1 MNTYPLLQSQLGI
14 FLQCIQNPQSTQYNL
29 PNAGFMTPAVD
40 IERLI
45 DAWQRLIDA
54 RPEFRTR
61 FIIDDNGEPRQWSDT
76 EMQIPIVRRKM
87 SEAEMQTYIHD
98 GLVRPFDLLS
108 GEPLFRIE
116 FIETEKGWWQVTD
129 GHHVVFDGM
138 SFTPVIMQIDINKAY
153 MGEELTPHPYGMY
166 QAAEDEVATFG
177 TEVYEKAKAYY
188 AEKFAGLDFATL
200 SRSESGSMGKMAR
213 RSTFINRQLCD
224 DWCKEHGVPI
234 NLLFQAAFSHILS
247 VLLRQEK
254 VAYFTV
260 NHGRMDKRLRE
271 CIGMFVKSVPI
282 LANCTTDTTVTEFIK
297 SFRTE
302 LMSTIRYGVY
312 PFNHFCR
319 DLKMTSGVSF
329 NFQALAD
336 MEEAMILGDERIYGV
351 QPVRDMIDD
360 DMTVFIFFNGEN
372 YEMRV
377 ESSSAMNDEA
387 TLQMMADAMLATMN
401 NMMAAPDG
409 KLKDIA
415 IVSPDEEQQLLALS
429 KGETLDYDTTETW
442 ISLFRRQVE
451 NRPDAVAVADAKGT
465 YTYKALDEASDAVAL
480 YLIEKGLKADDFVAI
495 RMDRSREFM
504 AAALG
509 CHKASVGYVP
519 IDLDYPAE
527 RVDYMLQDSGAK
539 LTIDEQTVSEALAG
553 SYSGTLRPATPE
565 NLAYMIYT
573 SGSTGQPKG
582 VMIQHKAL
590 LNFVHF
596 IRKEWRLT
604 EQSRIACHSN
614 FAFDAA
620 VEDLYPVLTTGGT
633 LYIVPEEARL
643 DISLLRQYLKD
654 NAITGGCYTTQL
666 GQLLGSDAPL
676 DVDYICLGGE
686 KMTAVP
692 QTTGRVLNTYGP
704 TEFTVDSTFFEVAP
718 DKSYDNIPIG
728 RPLYNLYALVLDGN
742 GHLVPEGAVG
752 ELCMAGPQM
761 AKGYWNRPDL
771 TAEKFCDVTI
781 GGRTMK
787 VYHTGDLVRYN
798 DSGNLEFLGRIDFQ
812 VKLRGFRIEL
822 GEIESRANQFDG
834 IQQVAAEVKNGQT
847 LCLYYTASTDIDK
860 EALKAFLAET
870 LADYMV
876 PSALMQLD
884 EMPLTP
890 NGKVN
895 RKALPEPELEAGE
908 IVMPATELEQQLFD
922 IVATLLQTD
931 KFGVTTNLVA
941 MGLSSLAAMRLG
953 AAIQKQ
959 LGLQVKMAAIMKS
972 PTIRDIVAL
981 LDDDQAAGKGLTLH
995 AYERRDSY
1003 PLSEN
1008 QRGVYVDWEMN
1019 RDTTQYN
1026 IPFVYRFQQIDTE
1039 RFMAALKAT
1048 VEAHSYLKTRLVMAD
1063 GDVMQQRHDDEETV
1077 ITLQKLD
1084 EEPATDFFQ
1093 QLVKPFNLF
1102 TDRLYRI
1109 VVYQAPKAVYL
1120 FMDIHHMVF
1129 DGLSTNVF
1137 LHDALNAYNGQQPE
1151 AEQLTAYD
1159 FALYEQELMQ
1169 STEFEKA
1176 EQRFDTLVADANVLS
1191 YPASAQ
1197 PDGKPSAY
1205 TTLPFS
1211 GTGIMD
1217 FCAANNITI
1226 GSYMQAAFAEVMS
1239 RLTREK
1245 DNLYL
1250 TITNGRS
1257 ADAALQSCVGM
1268 FVKTLPVV
1276 RPATTEGTTTADFAK
1291 AMHEQLQQSY
1301 EQDFYPYTRLVER
1314 HKHHA
1319 EVMFVY
1325 QGGLSEGNQVDGI
1338 EEVPLELDTA
1348 KMPLDVSV
1356 YPDGDGYMLLIE
1368 YDGTIYNK
1376 VDVDRLA
1383 RAFVNT
1389 AQNMTVCDR
1398 LADVALV
1405 SPEEEQQLL
1414 SLSKGETLDYDT
1426 TETWISLFRRQVESR
1441 PDAVAVADADGTYTY
1456 KALDE
1461 ASDAVALYLIEKGLK
1476 ADDFVA
1482 IRMDRSREFMAA
1494 ALGCHKASVGYVPI
1508 DLDYPAER
1516 VDYMLQ
1522 DSGAKLTI
1530 DEQTVSEALAGS
1542 YSGTLRPATPEN
1554 LAYMIYTSGSTG
1566 QPKGVMIQHK
1576 ALLNFVHFIR
1586 KEWRLTEQSR
1596 IACHSNFAFDAAV
1609 EDLYPVLTTGGTLYI
1624 VPEEARLDISLL
1636 RQYLKDNAITGGCY
1650 TTQLGQLLGSDAPLD
1665 VDYICLGGEKMTA
1678 VPQTTGRVLNTY
1690 GPTEFT
1696 VDSTFFEVA
1705 PDKSYDNIPIGRP
1718 LYNLYALVLDG
1729 NGHLVPEGAVGELCM
1744 AGPQM
1749 AKGYWN
1755 RPDLT
1760 AEKFCDVTIGGRTM
1774 KVYHT
1779 GDLVRY
1785 NDSGNLEFL
1794 GRIDFQVKLRGFR
1807 IELGE
1812 IESRAN
1818 QFDGIQQV
1826 AAEVKN
1832 GQTLCLYYT
1841 ASTDIDKEALKAF
1854 LAETLADYMV
1864 PSALMQLDE
1873 MPLTPNGKVNR
1884 KALPEPAITSSA
1896 EYVEPEGD
1904 VERKV
1909 ADTMQQILRLSQ
1921 PVGALDSFMELGGD
1935 SIKAI
1940 RLVSTLRQLD
1950 VNIAVAD
1957 VMKLKTVRAIAAAH
1971 TETSISISQEPW
1983 SGEVGD
1989 TPIVNYF
1996 KDLSLPKPAHY
2007 LQSMMLHCSE
2017 RVDKAA
2023 LQTAFNAITTQHD
2036 MLRAVFNGDRL
2047 MVRDANTTITIEE
2060 QDMTTANDFQA
2071 AIKEAAQDVQA
2082 GIDMQQALLRIVLF
2096 HAPAAD
2102 YLFIAVHHLIIDGV
2116 SWRILLTDLNDAYQQ
2131 ALEGKDV
2138 TLPKK
2143 THTYQ
2148 DYANAAA
2155 EYLES
2160 YMLDQE
2166 RPYWNK
2172 VQQDMEQLPMSLEKD
2187 YGRTFGH
2194 LVVTL
2199 DADATTAF
2207 LTARASAFNAD
2218 VNDLLLTAVGRS
2230 YQKTT
2235 GQQAV
2240 SFQFEG
2246 HGREQMATPLVT
2258 DRTIGW
2264 FTSIYP
2270 VVLQQLGGELR
2281 HDLRLTK
2288 EAMHRVPNKGVGYHV
2303 LHFMGD
2309 PTFDRDHSPLI
2320 CFNYLGEMD
2329 DTQRADSVFTLAT
2342 DVEAGD
2348 DFAAENAGGTDI
2360 TINCEVKNG
2369 EFQFYLDYNKAL
2381 LTDAAARQLADG
2393 TLEEMRQLTDFLN
2406 QYDGQETTATDLGE
2420 TEWTD
2425 AEFLHVSHEFEQRG
2439 EHLQRIYPLLP
2450 MQESMLLKHLQEPE
2464 SWAYRQVNIFEMNTL
2479 PTEEQLRQ
2487 ALDRLAER
2495 HEVLRTAIIHD
2506 GVTAYRQAIVDRKLG
2521 LRMTDVSSAA
2531 DQRAAVMQLRE
2542 DILNHD
2548 FDLQRKPLME
2558 VVCAKRS
2565 SNSCYLLVVTHH
2577 IIDDGWCLMIYMN
2590 DLFDLIDG
2598 KELPQQSLDGRY
2610 EAAIR
2615 EILSKDRY
2623 KALSYWQQ
2631 LLDGYETKAE
2641 ISSNGEVPEQERTPE
2656 QNMQI
2661 AIDADLTD
2669 RLTALCQQEQATLS
2683 NAIELAW
2690 GLVLQTYSRTDD
2702 AVFAK
2707 VVSGRDN
2714 TKTDVNEVVGLFI
2727 NSVPVRVKTTKES
2740 TARQM
2745 LRTLQQQAAESSAYD
2760 FCPLAEIQ
2768 NQTELGREL
2777 LQSVIAFENYG
2788 GGSEEQ
2794 APQRSFELNVIDL
2807 GEENFDELNQNS
2819 FIDSEGRLVMNI
2831 VFNNHHYR
2839 EQDIQRVL
2847 QMFKVL
2853 VEGMVAQPD
2862 APLCSLPRMNADDMA
2877 RTVALSEGETMAY
2890 NADETWVDMFQQ
2902 RVREHPDNISVVD
2915 RTSQLTYKELDEL
2928 SDHVAA
2934 WLLTKGVTPGDF
2946 VAIKMGRVKEFVV
2959 AVLGINKTG
2968 AAYVPVDPEYPQDRI
2983 EYMLED
2989 SEAKVVIDEDTM
3001 LQISASGSFKSL
3013 ATPTTPCYM
3022 IYTSGSTG
3030 KPKGVVISQ
3039 ASVRACATWNI
3050 KAFCLDATKKNLH
3063 HPSFSFDASTFDL
3076 FYPLAAGAEIHILDN
3091 ELRKD
3096 MDGMARYIS
3105 EHHITGM
3112 TQSTAIGMALLN
3124 QYDLDIEYIMLG
3136 GEKFLPVKK
3145 TTTKLF
3151 NGYGPTEFTCCSSY
3165 HIIDQDKDIDI
3176 PIGRAVPNSASFI
3189 CDMNGNLLPQ
3199 GVAGELC
3206 LAGVQIAQCYWH
3218 RPELTA
3224 DKFCD
3229 RRFGDRTFKVYR
3241 TGDLARYNEQGEL
3254 EFMGRI
3260 DTQVKLRGFRIE
3272 LGEIE
3277 NRASQYEGIL
3287 AVAAEVKT
3295 VGGSQHL
3302 VLYYTVSAGIT
3313 VEKDLLRDF
3322 MSETLTEYMVP
3333 DVYMPLDEMPMTPGG
3348 KVNRRALP
3356 APVITSSA
3364 VYVEPE
3370 GDTERAVAAAM
3381 QQILGMTTPVGA
3393 LDSFYEL
3400 GGDSIKAI
3408 RLVSI
3413 LRQQGIA
3420 VQVADVMKLK
3430 TVRAIAGINTD
3441 DSAMLT
3447 VSQEPWSGEVRDS
3460 AIFRFFKDQHLSAP
3474 NQFHQSM
3481 LLRCNKPIDVAMLQK
3496 AIDALVLHHDMLRA
3510 VVKDDHLFVRPAD
3523 TRIMLAEHPLT
3534 DGETLDAACDTV
3546 IAQMDMAT
3554 ALFAPTLIHTGT
3566 DHLLFLAAHHA
3577 IVDGV
3582 SWRVLM
3588 EDLETACQQLS
3599 SGKPVTLP
3607 AKTNSYSDY
3616 VDALYSY
3623 RDSYALRQ
3631 QTPYWERQ
3639 QKLLLSMPTSDG
3651 KNLNRHFV
3659 RTTVAM
3665 TAADT
3670 KAFAT
3675 ARLAPF
3681 NADVNDLLLT
3691 AVGRS
3696 YCRMTGATALSVN
3709 LEGHGREPMDT
3720 PLYIDRTVGWF
3731 TSVYPVVIESLTGD
3745 ARHDLRTVKE
3755 TLHRIPNKGLGYNI
3769 LRYIEGN
3776 SQLTIHNSQFDCDH
3790 VPQIGF
3796 NYLGEMDGE
3805 STQGLADTFFTMES
3819 YGGETEEQ
3827 KDMFGPDLTINC
3839 EISGGIFTLTLDYNA
3854 DKYQTA
3860 EAGQFAEGILTE
3872 INTLTQYL
3880 ASHQEKEVT
3889 ATDLGETEW
3898 TDAEFERVVA
3908 DFATRGEQLQRIYP
3922 LTPMQEGMLLKHLQ
3936 EPTSWAYRLI
3946 SIYEAN
3952 VVPTEEQL
3960 RRTLDRLA
3968 AKHEVLRTAIIH
3980 EGVEQYRQAI
3990 VDRQLGLQMVDFRHE
4005 KDPEA
4010 AIKALRADML
4020 TNGYD
4025 LQRRPLLQV
4034 VCARKSDDSCYL
4046 LIATHHIIVDGWCIQ
4061 LYMGDLMRYL
4071 QQELTGIRNNA
4082 DELNTDGRYEAA
4094 VREILAKDKDKALGY
4109 WRNLLDGFETRT
4121 EIPSWGDVPEA
4132 EQAKEDTLSI
4142 QMDAD
4147 TTTQLTQ
4154 LCQQQH
4160 ATLSNAVELAW
4171 GLVLQTYSRTDDAV
4185 FAKVVSGRDNTK
4197 TDVNEVVGL
4206 FINSVP
4212 VRVKTTKESTFR
4224 QMVHTLQQQAAET
4237 NTYDFCALAEIQ
4249 QQSSLGSQLFQSV
4262 TAFENYNS
4270 GNETQETPAD
4280 SFNLRPLVMTEE
4292 NFDEIAQTAYVDDE
4306 GRLVLNIT
4314 FNKQHYRQQEIER
4327 VLQLFQTLLTS
4338 FVLSP
4343 DVPLSSLDLLT
4354 KEQQLDITAIGAGN
4368 TVDYDKTDTL
4378 VSLFQKQVAKTPD
4391 APAVVFKGKTLTYRE
4406 VDDLTNRLAAHL
4418 INEYKVQPEEA
4429 VGVMIDRSELMVIYP
4444 MAIMKAGAAYMPLD
4458 YHFPADRLQYMCQ
4471 DAGVRL
4477 VLSEAQRVSETMP
4490 DFQGDVLTSDI
4501 LTTLPSCD
4509 IELPNIGTEQRY
4521 VLLYTSGSTGMPK
4534 GVALE
4539 HHSIV
4544 NFCHWYAKEFQMTPA
4559 DHALGYANFGFDAH
4573 MMDIYPALT
4582 IGASVYIISSEM
4594 RMDLMEMNQYM
4605 EANAINVAFMTTQV
4619 GYMFATVIDNKSLRL
4634 LSVGGEKL
4642 MPLPKPRF
4650 DFYNAY
4656 GPTECTI
4663 FSTLYKIT
4671 RDYDSSLIGRPLDNY
4686 QLFVV
4691 DESLRLVPKGVA
4703 GELIIAGEGVG
4714 RGYLHP
4720 AEKDAHKFTTLF
4732 GQPCYRTGDLVRWS
4746 EDHNIEFIGR
4756 IDGQVK
4762 LRGLR
4767 IEMGEIEA
4775 RATKYD
4781 GVKQVAAAVKKIGGV
4796 ENLCLY
4802 YTAETTGQTI
4812 DQKALKAFL
4821 AETLTDFM
4829 VPTAYMQL
4837 DTMPLNANGKID
4849 RKNLPE
4855 PKVELEEIVPPETE
4869 MEQKVFDIVS
4879 EMLKTTAFG
4888 VTNNLVSLG
4897 LSSLAAMRL
4906 SAALQNQLHVQ
4917 VKMADIMKQ
4926 PTVRG
4931 IVAALSETDDQQTL
4945 KPYERR
4951 EFYPLT
4957 ENQRGLYIDW
4967 ELNRETTQYNIP
4979 AIYRFDHIDADKLV
4993 EALKQSMEAHS
5004 YLKTRLA
5011 KPEGEVMQQRH
5022 DDEPV
5027 EVTLTTVYQEPDS
5040 TFFQQKVKPFDLF
5053 EDKLYRL
5060 EIISSPSSVYLFI
5073 DIHHILYDG
5082 LSTSI
5087 FLGDVLKAYGGEPLQ
5102 PEHYQ
5107 AYDFALYEQ
5116 ELMSGDAMTEAEQ
5129 RFDGLVA
5136 DSQVLSYADSS
5147 KPDGVADASVKTTIP
5162 AKAIDDFCA
5171 ANGVTIGSYMQAAF
5185 AETARRLARVES
5197 PFYLTVSNGRAAGSE
5212 LMSCVGMFV
5221 KTLPVV
5227 RPATSANTTIADYV
5241 KAMHEELQQT
5251 YAQDFY
5257 PYTRLV
5263 ERHALRAEAMFVY
5276 QGGLHEGGDIAGVEQ
5291 LSVELDTTKFPL
5303 TVTIYPEDGEYA
5315 VYIEYD
5321 GMRYSQKDMM
5331 LLASAV
5337 KNMSMSMAT
5346 CQLLAD
5352 AQTVDEA
5359 EKSELIK
5366 IGTGSTLD
5374 YDKTDTL
5381 VSLFQKQVAKTPDA
5395 PAVVFKGK
5403 TLTYRE
5409 VDDLT
5414 NRLAAHLI
5422 NEYKVQPE
5430 EAVGVMIDRS
5440 ELMVIYPMAIMK
5452 AGAAYMPLD
5461 YHFPADR
5468 LQYMCQD
5475 AGVRL
5480 VLSEAQRVSETMPD
5494 FQGDVLTSDILT
5506 TLPSCDIELPNIG
5519 TEQRYVLLYT
5529 SGSTGMP
5536 KGVALEHHSIV
5547 NFCHW
5552 YVKEFQMTSA
5562 DHALGYA
5569 NFGFDAHMLDIFPT
5583 LSAGASVYII
5593 PSEMRMDLMEM
5604 NQYMETNAI
5613 NIAFMTTQVG
5623 YMFATVIDNKSLRLL
5638 SVGGEKLMPLKKP
5651 RFDFYN
5657 VYGPTEC
5664 TIYSTYYKIT
5674 SDYDSSLIGRPLDNY
5689 RLFVVDESLRLVPKG
5704 VAGELIIA
5712 GEGVGRGYLHPAEKD
5727 AHKFTTLFGQ
5737 PCYRTGDL
5745 VRWSEDHNI
5754 EFLGRIDG
5762 QVKLRGLRIEMGEI
5776 EARATKYEGVKQV
5789 AAAVKKIGGVE
5800 NLCLYY
5806 TAEAPDQ
5813 TIDQDALKAFLAET
5827 LTDFMVPTA
5836 YMQLDT
5842 MPLNANGKIDRKNLP
5857 EPKVEL
5863 EEIVPPETEMEKK
5876 LFDLI
5881 SEQLKTKDFGV
5892 TNNLISLGMSSLA
5905 AMRLSAVLQ
5914 QEMGLELQ
5922 MKELL
5927 ENPTIRHIA
5936 QMADSGELKKT
5947 SSMRLGG
5954 NAPKAGGN
5962 NPLQKRSEGSNP
5974 LQKRSAGT
5982 NPLEKRPG
5990 NPLEKRP
5997 GNPLEKRNN
6006 NPLEKRPN
6014 NPLLK
6019 RDNTDNTDK

>member
-29 PNAGFMTPAVD
+29 PNAGFIPSTVD
-40 IERLI
+40 VERLI
-45 DAWQRLIDA
+45 DAWRRLIDA

-61 FIIDDNGEPRQWSDT
+61 FMIDDNGDPRQWSDP

-87 SEAEMQTYIHD
+87 SEAEVQKYIHD

-116 FIETEKGWWQVTD
+116 FIETEKGWWQMTD

-224 DWCKEHGVPI
+224 DWCKERGVPI

-282 LANCTTDTTVTEFIK
+282 LADCTADTTVTEFIK

-302 LMSTIRYGVY
+302 LMSTIRYGAY

-336 MEEAMILGDERIYGV
+336 MEEAMILGDERIYGI

-415 IVSPDEEQQLLALS
+415 IVSSEEEQQLLLLS

-442 ISLFRRQVE
+442 ISLFRCQVE
-451 NRPDAVAVADAKGT
+451 SRPDAVAVADAKGT

-480 YLIEKGLKADDFVAI
+480 YLIAQGLKADDFVAI

-553 SYSGTLRPATPE
+553 SFSGTLRPATPE

-692 QTTGRVLNTYGP
+692 QTSGRVLNTYGP

-771 TAEKFCDVTI
+771 TAEKFCEVTI

-847 LCLYYTASTDIDK
+847 LCLYYTA
-860 EALKAFLAET
+860 A
-870 LADYMV
+870 
-876 PSALMQLD
+876 
-884 EMPLTP
+884 
-890 NGKVN
+890 
-895 RKALPEPELEAGE
+895 
-908 IVMPATELEQQLFD
+908 
-922 IVATLLQTD
+922 
-931 KFGVTTNLVA
+931 
-941 MGLSSLAAMRLG
+941 
-953 AAIQKQ
+953 
-959 LGLQVKMAAIMKS
+959 
-972 PTIRDIVAL
+972 
-981 LDDDQAAGKGLTLH
+981 
-995 AYERRDSY
+995 
-1003 PLSEN
+1003 
-1008 QRGVYVDWEMN
+1008 
-1019 RDTTQYN
+1019 
-1026 IPFVYRFQQIDTE
+1026 
-1039 RFMAALKAT
+1039 
-1048 VEAHSYLKTRLVMAD
+1048 
-1063 GDVMQQRHDDEETV
+1063 
-1077 ITLQKLD
+1077 
-1084 EEPATDFFQ
+1084 
-1093 QLVKPFNLF
+1093 
-1102 TDRLYRI
+1102 
-1109 VVYQAPKAVYL
+1109 
-1120 FMDIHHMVF
+1120 
-1129 DGLSTNVF
+1129 
-1137 LHDALNAYNGQQPE
+1137 
-1151 AEQLTAYD
+1151 
-1159 FALYEQELMQ
+1159 
-1169 STEFEKA
+1169 
-1176 EQRFDTLVADANVLS
+1176 
-1191 YPASAQ
+1191 
-1197 PDGKPSAY
+1197 
-1205 TTLPFS
+1205 
-1211 GTGIMD
+1211 
-1217 FCAANNITI
+1217 
-1226 GSYMQAAFAEVMS
+1226 
-1239 RLTREK
+1239 
-1245 DNLYL
+1245 
-1250 TITNGRS
+1250 
-1257 ADAALQSCVGM
+1257 
-1268 FVKTLPVV
+1268 
-1276 RPATTEGTTTADFAK
+1276 
-1291 AMHEQLQQSY
+1291 
-1301 EQDFYPYTRLVER
+1301 
-1314 HKHHA
+1314 
-1319 EVMFVY
+1319 
-1325 QGGLSEGNQVDGI
+1325 
-1338 EEVPLELDTA
+1338 
-1348 KMPLDVSV
+1348 
-1356 YPDGDGYMLLIE
+1356 
-1368 YDGTIYNK
+1368 
-1376 VDVDRLA
+1376 
-1383 RAFVNT
+1383 
-1389 AQNMTVCDR
+1389 
-1398 LADVALV
+1398 
-1405 SPEEEQQLL
+1405 
-1414 SLSKGETLDYDT
+1414 
-1426 TETWISLFRRQVESR
+1426 
-1441 PDAVAVADADGTYTY
+1441 
-1456 KALDE
+1456 
-1461 ASDAVALYLIEKGLK
+1461 
-1476 ADDFVA
+1476 
-1482 IRMDRSREFMAA
+1482 
-1494 ALGCHKASVGYVPI
+1494 
-1508 DLDYPAER
+1508 
-1516 VDYMLQ
+1516 
-1522 DSGAKLTI
+1522 
-1530 DEQTVSEALAGS
+1530 
-1542 YSGTLRPATPEN
+1542 
-1554 LAYMIYTSGSTG
+1554 
-1566 QPKGVMIQHK
+1566 
-1576 ALLNFVHFIR
+1576 
-1586 KEWRLTEQSR
+1586 
-1596 IACHSNFAFDAAV
+1596 
-1609 EDLYPVLTTGGTLYI
+1609 
-1624 VPEEARLDISLL
+1624 
-1636 RQYLKDNAITGGCY
+1636 
-1650 TTQLGQLLGSDAPLD
+1650 
-1665 VDYICLGGEKMTA
+1665 
-1678 VPQTTGRVLNTY
+1678 
-1690 GPTEFT
+1690 
-1696 VDSTFFEVA
+1696 
-1705 PDKSYDNIPIGRP
+1705 
-1718 LYNLYALVLDG
+1718 
-1729 NGHLVPEGAVGELCM
+1729 
-1744 AGPQM
+1744 
-1749 AKGYWN
+1749 
-1755 RPDLT
+1755 
-1760 AEKFCDVTIGGRTM
+1760 
-1774 KVYHT
+1774 
-1779 GDLVRY
+1779 
-1785 NDSGNLEFL
+1785 
-1794 GRIDFQVKLRGFR
+1794 
-1807 IELGE
+1807 
-1812 IESRAN
+1812 
-1818 QFDGIQQV
+1818 
-1826 AAEVKN
+1826 
-1832 GQTLCLYYT
+1832 
-1841 ASTDIDKEALKAF
+1841 TDIDKEALKAF

-1909 ADTMQQILRLSQ
+1909 ADTMQQVLRLSQ

-1940 RLVSTLRQLD
+1940 RLVSTLRQQD

-1971 TETSISISQEPW
+1971 TETTISISQEPW
-1983 SGEVGD
+1983 SGEVSD

-1996 KDLSLPKPAHY
+1996 KDLHLPKPAHY
-2007 LQSMMLHCSE
+2007 LQSMMLHCRG

-2047 MVRDANTTITIEE
+2047 TVRDANTTITIEE

-2071 AIKEAAQDVQA
+2071 AIKEAAQAVQA

-2096 HAPAAD
+2096 HAPSAD

-2138 TLPKK
+2138 VLPKK

-2172 VQQDMEQLPMSLEKD
+2172 VQQNMEQLPMSLEKD

-2194 LVVTL
+2194 LAVTL

-2329 DTQRADSVFTLAT
+2329 DTQQADSFFTLAT

-2360 TINCEVKNG
+2360 TINCEVKHG
-2369 EFQFYLDYNKAL
+2369 EFQFNLDYNKAL

-2406 QYDGQETTATDLGE
+2406 QYDGQEITATDLGE

-2479 PTEEQLRQ
+2479 PTEAQLRQ

-2521 LRMTDVSSAA
+2521 LRMTDVSNAA

-2565 SNSCYLLVVTHH
+2565 SDTCYLLVVTHH

-2610 EAAIR
+2610 EAAVR

-2641 ISSNGEVPEQERTPE
+2641 IPSNGEVPEQERTPE

-2661 AIDADLTD
+2661 AIDAEQTD

-2794 APQRSFELNVIDL
+2794 TPQRSFELNVIDL

-2862 APLCSLPRMNADDMA
+2862 APLCTLPRMNADDMA
-2877 RTVALSEGETMAY
+2877 RTVTLSQGETLAY

-2928 SDHVAA
+2928 SDRVAA
-2934 WLLTKGVTPGDF
+2934 WLLAKGVNAGDF

-3039 ASVRACATWNI
+3039 ASVRACAAWNI

-3165 HIIDQDKDIDI
+3165 HVIDQDKDIDI

-3224 DKFCD
+3224 EKFCD
-3229 RRFGDRTFKVYR
+3229 RQFGDRTFKVYR

-3302 VLYYTVSAGIT
+3302 VLYYTVSNGIT

-3364 VYVEPE
+3364 EYVEPE
-3370 GDTERAVAAAM
+3370 GDTERAIAAAM

-3430 TVRAIAGINTD
+3430 TVRAIAGINSD
-3441 DSAMLT
+3441 DSAMMT

-3460 AIFRFFKDQHLSAP
+3460 AIFCFFKDQHLDAP
-3474 NQFHQSM
+3474 NLFHQSL
-3481 LLRCNKPIDVAMLQK
+3481 LLRCNKPIDAAMLQK

-3510 VVKDDHLFVRPAD
+3510 IVKDDHLFVRPAD
-3523 TRIMLAEHPLT
+3523 TRILLAQRDLS
-3534 DGETLDAACDTV
+3534 DGETVDTACETI

-3554 ALFAPTLIHTGT
+3554 SLFAPTLIHTAAG
-3566 DHLLFLAAHHA
+3566 DHLFLAAHHA

-3588 EDLETACQQLS
+3588 EDLDTAFRQLTD
-3599 SGKPVTLP
+3599 GLPVSLP
-3607 AKTNSYSDY
+3607 VKTNSYKDY

-3623 RDSYALRQ
+3623 RDSYTLRQ
-3631 QTPYWERQ
+3631 EIPYWERQ
-3639 QKLLLSMPTSDG
+3639 QKLLLSIPTSDG
-3651 KNLNRHFV
+3651 KDLHRRFL
-3659 RTTVAM
+3659 RTKVSM

-3670 KAFAT
+3670 KAFST
-3675 ARLAPF
+3675 ARLSAF

-3691 AVGRS
+3691 AVSRS
-3696 YCRMTGATALSVN
+3696 YCRMTGATAMSVN
-3709 LEGHGREPMDT
+3709 FEGHGREPMDT
-3720 PLYIDRTVGWF
+3720 LLYTDRTVGWF

-3769 LRYIEGN
+3769 LRYIEG
-3776 SQLTIHNSQFDCDH
+3776 QQPVAFDCDH
-3790 VPQIGF
+3790 VAQIGF

-3805 STQGLADTFFTMES
+3805 TPPDAGTAFFTMQD
-3819 YGGETEEQ
+3819 YGSDTPAQ
-3827 KDMFGPDLTINC
+3827 RDMSGPDIAINC

-3854 DKYQTA
+3854 DKYPTA
-3860 EAGQFAEGILTE
+3860 ASEQFAHDILAE

-3880 ASHQEKEVT
+3880 ASHQEQEVT

-3898 TDAEFERVVA
+3898 TDEQFEHVVD
-3908 DFATRGEQLQRIYP
+3908 DFATRGERLQRIYP

-3946 SIYEAN
+3946 SIYEAD

-3960 RRTLDRLA
+3960 RRALDRLA

-4071 QQELTGIRNNA
+4071 QQELTGLRIDA

-4094 VREILAKDKDKALGY
+4094 VREILTKDKDKALGY

-4142 QMDAD
+4142 QVDAD
-4147 TTTQLTQ
+4147 ATTQLTQ

-4237 NTYDFCALAEIQ
+4237 NAYDFCALAEIQ
-4249 QQSSLGSQLFQSV
+4249 QQSALGNQLFQSV

-4270 GNETQETPAD
+4270 GNETQETPAG

-4354 KEQQLDITAIGAGN
+4354 KEQQLDITAIGTGN
-4368 TVDYDKTDTL
+4368 TLDYDKTDTL
-4378 VSLFQKQVAKTPD
+4378 VSLFRKQAAKTPD
-4391 APAVVFKGKTLTYRE
+4391 APAVVFKEKTLTYHE
-4406 VDDLTNRLAAHL
+4406 VDTLTDRLAAHL

-4429 VGVMIDRSELMVIYP
+4429 VGVMIDRSELMVVYP

-4477 VLSEAQRVSETMP
+4477 VLSEAQRVSEAMP
-4490 DFQGDVLTSDI
+4490 DFQGDVLTSDV
-4501 LTTLPSCD
+4501 LATLPSCD
-4509 IELPNIGTEQRY
+4509 IDLPAIGAEQRY

-4539 HHSIV
+4539 HRNMV
-4544 NFCHWYAKEFQMTPA
+4544 NYCHWYAQECRLSPA
-4559 DHALGYANFGFDAH
+4559 DH
-4573 MMDIYPALT
+4573 
-4582 IGASVYIISSEM
+4582 V
-4594 RMDLMEMNQYM
+4594 
-4605 EANAINVAFMTTQV
+4605 
-4619 GYMFATVIDNKSLRL
+4619 
-4634 LSVGGEKL
+4634 
-4642 MPLPKPRF
+4642 
-4650 DFYNAY
+4650 
-4656 GPTECTI
+4656 
-4663 FSTLYKIT
+4663 
-4671 RDYDSSLIGRPLDNY
+4671 
-4686 QLFVV
+4686 
-4691 DESLRLVPKGVA
+4691 
-4703 GELIIAGEGVG
+4703 
-4714 RGYLHP
+4714 
-4720 AEKDAHKFTTLF
+4720 
-4732 GQPCYRTGDLVRWS
+4732 
-4746 EDHNIEFIGR
+4746 
-4756 IDGQVK
+4756 
-4762 LRGLR
+4762 
-4767 IEMGEIEA
+4767 
-4775 RATKYD
+4775 
-4781 GVKQVAAAVKKIGGV
+4781 
-4796 ENLCLY
+4796 
-4802 YTAETTGQTI
+4802 
-4812 DQKALKAFL
+4812 
-4821 AETLTDFM
+4821 
-4829 VPTAYMQL
+4829 
-4837 DTMPLNANGKID
+4837 
-4849 RKNLPE
+4849 
-4855 PKVELEEIVPPETE
+4855 
-4869 MEQKVFDIVS
+4869 
-4879 EMLKTTAFG
+4879 
-4888 VTNNLVSLG
+4888 
-4897 LSSLAAMRL
+4897 
-4906 SAALQNQLHVQ
+4906 
-4917 VKMADIMKQ
+4917 MA
-4926 PTVRG
+4926 
-4931 IVAALSETDDQQTL
+4931 
-4945 KPYERR
+4945 
-4951 EFYPLT
+4951 
-4957 ENQRGLYIDW
+4957 
-4967 ELNRETTQYNIP
+4967 
-4979 AIYRFDHIDADKLV
+4979 
-4993 EALKQSMEAHS
+4993 
-5004 YLKTRLA
+5004 
-5011 KPEGEVMQQRH
+5011 
-5022 DDEPV
+5022 
-5027 EVTLTTVYQEPDS
+5027 
-5040 TFFQQKVKPFDLF
+5040 
-5053 EDKLYRL
+5053 
-5060 EIISSPSSVYLFI
+5060 
-5073 DIHHILYDG
+5073 
-5082 LSTSI
+5082 
-5087 FLGDVLKAYGGEPLQ
+5087 
-5102 PEHYQ
+5102 
-5107 AYDFALYEQ
+5107 
-5116 ELMSGDAMTEAEQ
+5116 
-5129 RFDGLVA
+5129 
-5136 DSQVLSYADSS
+5136 
-5147 KPDGVADASVKTTIP
+5147 
-5162 AKAIDDFCA
+5162 
-5171 ANGVTIGSYMQAAF
+5171 
-5185 AETARRLARVES
+5185 
-5197 PFYLTVSNGRAAGSE
+5197 
-5212 LMSCVGMFV
+5212 
-5221 KTLPVV
+5221 
-5227 RPATSANTTIADYV
+5227 
-5241 KAMHEELQQT
+5241 
-5251 YAQDFY
+5251 
-5257 PYTRLV
+5257 
-5263 ERHALRAEAMFVY
+5263 
-5276 QGGLHEGGDIAGVEQ
+5276 
-5291 LSVELDTTKFPL
+5291 
-5303 TVTIYPEDGEYA
+5303 
-5315 VYIEYD
+5315 
-5321 GMRYSQKDMM
+5321 
-5331 LLASAV
+5331 
-5337 KNMSMSMAT
+5337 
-5346 CQLLAD
+5346 
-5352 AQTVDEA
+5352 
-5359 EKSELIK
+5359 
-5366 IGTGSTLD
+5366 
-5374 YDKTDTL
+5374 
-5381 VSLFQKQVAKTPDA
+5381 
-5395 PAVVFKGK
+5395 
-5403 TLTYRE
+5403 
-5409 VDDLT
+5409 
-5414 NRLAAHLI
+5414 
-5422 NEYKVQPE
+5422 
-5430 EAVGVMIDRS
+5430 
-5440 ELMVIYPMAIMK
+5440 
-5452 AGAAYMPLD
+5452 
-5461 YHFPADR
+5461 
-5468 LQYMCQD
+5468 
-5475 AGVRL
+5475 
-5480 VLSEAQRVSETMPD
+5480 
-5494 FQGDVLTSDILT
+5494 
-5506 TLPSCDIELPNIG
+5506 
-5519 TEQRYVLLYT
+5519 
-5529 SGSTGMP
+5529 
-5536 KGVALEHHSIV
+5536 
-5547 NFCHW
+5547 
-5552 YVKEFQMTSA
+5552 
-5562 DHALGYA
+5562 YA

-5583 LSAGASVYII
+5583 LSAGASVYILS
-5593 PSEMRMDLMEM
+5593 SEIRMDLMAM
-5604 NQYMETNAI
+5604 NQYMEANGI
-5613 NIAFMTTQVG
+5613 NVTFITTQIG
-5623 YMFATVIDNKSLRLL
+5623 YLFATTMDNKSLRLL
-5638 SVGGEKLMPLKKP
+5638 TTGGEKLLPLKKP
-5651 RFDFYN
+5651 RFDMYN
-5657 VYGPTEC
+5657 LYGPTEA
-5664 TIYSTYYKIT
+5664 TIGPTYFKI
-5674 SDYDSSLIGRPLDNY
+5674 DKDFDSSIIGGPIANVQLY
-5689 RLFVVDESLRLVPKG
+5689 VVDSNMRLVPKG
-5704 VAGELIIA
+5704 VPGELIIGGA
-5712 GEGVGRGYLHPAEKD
+5712 GVGRGYLHPAEKD
-5727 AHKFTTLFGQ
+5727 AHNFFIYEGQ
-5737 PCYRTGDL
+5737 RCYRTGDL
-5745 VRWSEDHNI
+5745 VRWTEDDGEHQSSGNLEYI
-5754 EFLGRIDG
+5754 SRIDG
-5762 QVKLRGLRIEMGEI
+5762 MVKLRGLRIELGEI
-5776 EARATKYEGVKQV
+5776 EVRASKYEGIKQV
-5789 AAAVKKIGGVE
+5789 AAKVVKIGGVE

-5806 TAEAPDQ
+5806 TAEAIGQ

-5947 SSMRLGG
+5947 TVSTSRPSSMRLGG
-5954 NAPKAGGN
+5954 NAPLQRHTLEERKAGGN
-5962 NPLQKRSEGSNP
+5962 NPLQKRST
-5974 LQKRSAGT
+5974 GT
-5982 NPLEKRPG
+5982 

-6006 NPLEKRPN
+6006 NPLEKRPS
-6014 NPLLK
+6014 NPFSQGE
-6019 RDNTDNTDK
+6019 NTDNTDK